1 MRPVSHSNKNKVMTK
16 KETQSKKE
24 SKQIEIEWIHERIA
38 KKVAIKPSD
47 AVKSK
52 AKKSELII

>member
-1 MRPVSHSNKNKVMTK
+1 MTK